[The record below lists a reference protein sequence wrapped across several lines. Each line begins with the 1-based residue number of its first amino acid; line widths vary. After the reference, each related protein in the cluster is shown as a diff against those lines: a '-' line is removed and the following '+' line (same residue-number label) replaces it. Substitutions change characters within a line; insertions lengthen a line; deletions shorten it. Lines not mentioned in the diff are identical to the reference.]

1 MENVPLS
8 STNRKLASDIEKSV
22 KKKNLRCCTVS
33 LTRHQ
38 IIVKEERDVSI
49 KKMKQVFAEL
59 QSCLMDQQVAL
70 LAEKGQS
77 ETRSNGTS
85 AQVVEESRRPEEDDR
100 CGCKNGRG
108 AAG

>member
-22 KKKNLRCCTVS
+22 KKKTSDAALS

-70 LAEKGQS
+70 LAERDRVKPEAM
-77 ETRSNGTS
+77 ETWLSW
-85 AQVVEESRRPEEDDR
+85 
-100 CGCKNGRG
+100 
-108 AAG
+108 